1 MGGRGRP
8 AGPENAPSLFEV
20 KVLRNGRRPPQVTW
34 TFLDQI
40 PFPERRTNA
49 HRHEQQ
55 QQQQEEDEEKMG
67 GGGFARPRFD
77 AGSALE
83 SLQRFSGPLAGKGKW
98 KRRNAARANQ
108 PGPAVEDLSFPL
120 PPPPPPS
127 PPLLCPARPRVIS
140 WRGRF
145 APSYSSGDDIY
156 FYRPLAR
163 VNTRRDHLVSMCQQ
177 RRVTILCDGLF
188 RFVSFRF
195 VSFRESCSSL
205 FVCLRLAAR
214 WLAPLELHGIYGING
229 GMNEF
234 LLIGAPSKRL
244 IRRINQN
251 RER

>member
-120 PPPPPPS
+120 PPPALAPA
-127 PPLLCPARPRVIS
+127 PLPRTTP
-140 WRGRF
+140 RNL
-145 APSYSSGDDIY
+145 
-156 FYRPLAR
+156 LAR
-163 VNTRRDHLVSMCQQ
+163 EVRAVVFVGRRHLFLSSVGAREHAPRSFGQHVSATASDDS
-177 RRVTILCDGLF
+177 V
-188 RFVSFRF
+188 
-195 VSFRESCSSL
+195 
-205 FVCLRLAAR
+205 
-214 WLAPLELHGIYGING
+214 
-229 GMNEF
+229 
-234 LLIGAPSKRL
+234 
-244 IRRINQN
+244 
-251 RER
+251 